1 MVDKLKFYI
10 RKYNEADSAGK
21 DRILKLMHIEIKK
34 RVVEKLEE
42 KYNYDRLKTKMK
54 ISSSF
59 GT

>member
-21 DRILKLMHIEIKK
+21 DRILKLMHIEIEK
-34 RVVEKLEE
+34 RVVEKME
-42 KYNYDRLKTKMK
+42 KEYKYDRLKTKMK